1 MHVSSGLLLI
11 AHSLS
16 LLLPT
21 SAAFASSNPTLD
33 NPVHRMQKTGSLIL
47 LATALF
53 IASVTAST
61 NAQTRRRK
69 PAPKLPVV
77 PTASPSPAPN
87 IEPTVADPGT
97 KKNERPA
104 ASGDASKAEASKPA
118 ASSDVTY
125 RYEFAQPNFDI
136 SKIVIAHDDTGRG
149 TITFTKKMF
158 EETETDPLQVSD
170 AALTRINAAYAALNF
185 LDSNASYQY
194 EKDFSHLGVMTFS
207 LKRSGKERTAI
218 FSYTENKDARVLA
231 DEYRKLGNQFIWI
244 FDIGV
249 ARQNQPL
256 QSPKLLDSLDAL
268 IRRKEISD
276 PQQMLPLLKDL
287 SNDERVPLI
296 ARNHASR
303 LVQQIEKTKKD
314 N

>member
-1 MHVSSGLLLI
+1 M
-11 AHSLS
+11 
-16 LLLPT
+16 
-21 SAAFASSNPTLD
+21 
-33 NPVHRMQKTGSLIL
+33 
-47 LATALF
+47 
-53 IASVTAST
+53 IASVTASAS
-61 NAQTRRRK
+61 AQTRRRK
-69 PAPKLPVV
+69 PVPKPPVV
-77 PTASPSPAPN
+77 PAASPSPVPN
-87 IEPTVADPGT
+87 EAVVADPGS

-104 ASGDASKAEASKPA
+104 ASGESSMPDVTKPV

-136 SKIVIAHDDTGRG
+136 SKIVIVHDDAGRG

-170 AALTRINAAYAALNF
+170 AALARINAAYAALNF

-207 LKRSGKERTAI
+207 LKRSGKQRTAI
-218 FSYTENKDARVLA
+218 FNYTENKDARVLA
-231 DEYRKLGNQFIWI
+231 DEYRKLGNQFIWV
-244 FDIGV
+244 FDISV

-256 QSPKLLDSLDAL
+256 QSPRLLDSLDAL

-276 PQQMLPLLKDL
+276 VHQMLPLLKDL

-296 ARNHASR
+296 ARNHANR

>member
-1 MHVSSGLLLI
+1 
-11 AHSLS
+11 
-16 LLLPT
+16 
-21 SAAFASSNPTLD
+21 
-33 NPVHRMQKTGSLIL
+33 MQRTGSLIL
-47 LATALF
+47 LATALL
-53 IASVTAST
+53 IASISHSA

-69 PAPKLPVV
+69 PAPKTPVV
-77 PTASPSPAPN
+77 PTASPGPVAN
-87 IEPTVADPGT
+87 IEPAVAEPGP

-104 ASGDASKAEASKPA
+104 TNGEAKPEPTKPA
-118 ASSDVTY
+118 AASDVTY

-136 SKIVIAHDDTGRG
+136 SKIVIVHDDTGRG
-149 TITFTKKMF
+149 SITFTKKMF
-158 EETETDPLQVSD
+158 EETETDPLQVSET
-170 AALTRINAAYAALNF
+170 ALARINAAYAALNF
-185 LDSNASYQY
+185 LDSSTNYQY

-207 LKRSGKERTAI
+207 LQKKGKQRTAI
-218 FSYTENKDARVLA
+218 FSYTENKDARALA
-231 DEYRKLGNQFIWI
+231 DEYRKLGNQFIWV
-244 FDIGV
+244 FDMSV
-249 ARQNQPL
+249 ARVNQPL

-296 ARNHASR
+296 ARNHATR